1 MSETPLVSVVIP
13 HFQDLLSLE
22 LCLAALDAQTLSRDK
37 FEIIVGDN
45 ASAEGEAEVARVLN
59 GRAKLVIVSERGA
72 GPARNGAVALARGEI
87 LAFTDCDCQPEP
99 QWLTEGLAA
108 LSHHDFVGGG
118 MRVLVNDPKGMTPTE
133 AFEVEFAFN
142 NEAYVTQK
150 GFTVTANL
158 FCPRRVFD
166 AVGGFRVGVSEDFD
180 WSQRAIEAGYT
191 IGYAPLALVGHPARR
206 TWVELIRKWRRLNAE
221 TFAVFAA
228 RPHGRLRWMLR
239 SCLLPLSALAHTPRV
254 LASQKLP
261 SDRKLAALGV
271 LYRLRAW
278 RLIDAFK
285 LSLSAG
291 T

>member
-13 HFQDLLSLE
+13 HFQDLPSLE

-45 ASAEGEAEVARVLN
+45 ASVEGEAAVARVLN

-108 LSHHDFVGGG
+108 LSRHDFIGGG
-118 MRVLVNDPKGMTPTE
+118 MRVLVSDPKAMTPTE

-158 FCPRRVFD
+158 FCARRVFD
-166 AVGGFRVGVSEDFD
+166 EVGGFRVGVSEDFD
-180 WSQRAIEAGYT
+180 WSQRAIDAGYT

-206 TWVELIRKWRRLNAE
+206 TWSELVRKWRRLNTE

-228 RPHGRLRWMLR
+228 RPYGRLRWMLR

-254 LASQKLP
+254 LTSRKLP
-261 SDRKLAALGV
+261 SNRKLAALGI

-278 RLIDAFK
+278 RLIDAFR

-291 T
+291 K